1 MWASNRPFSFIMELL
16 RKESGPKRLLHF
28 NLTISFSYAII
39 YPESEVTAMSK
50 KKKTIPPISTYEVI
64 RKQHRDWGEIN
75 PICRRIENKK
85 KNHKE
90 KHKGK
95 EFDNYD

>member
-1 MWASNRPFSFIMELL
+1 
-16 RKESGPKRLLHF
+16 
-28 NLTISFSYAII
+28 
-39 YPESEVTAMSK
+39 MSK